1 MSLLQP
7 RWDFYFVSVDELLE
21 YDVCG
26 DDPND
31 GDQETP
37 PDGHVCDVPSPEHD
51 ASQGLARERLWQAVR
66 YVPDERENFFFV
78 ISTEGGAL
86 SLYDSTDRSAVGM
99 DSTGHM
105 MPLRIMFG

>member
-1 MSLLQP
+1 MTTGLDNSARFAAARQTENVMGDLSDWSPCIYL
-7 RWDFYFVSVDELLE
+7 VSVDELLE

-66 YVPDERENFFFV
+66 YVPE
-78 ISTEGGAL
+78 
-86 SLYDSTDRSAVGM
+86 
-99 DSTGHM
+99 
-105 MPLRIMFG
+105 